1 MVGPFVFPCGD
12 FVKDGTDYFI
22 SWCGGNIEV
31 GAKVKQ
37 EVEEEEGTEEE
48 EEEEG
53 AEEEGAEEEEEA
65 AADDSE

>member
-31 GAKVKQ
+31 GAKVKN
-37 EVEEEEGTEEE
+37 EVEEEEGTE
-48 EEEEG
+48 
-53 AEEEGAEEEEEA
+53 
-65 AADDSE
+65 

>member
-1 MVGPFVFPCGD
+1 MFPCGD

-31 GAKVKQ
+31 GALIK
-37 EVEEEEGTEEE
+37 E

>member
-31 GAKVKQ
+31 GALL
-37 EVEEEEGTEEE
+37 TE